1 MSNNRTFFK
10 NVQAGQM
17 TLKDIFSDVLRKHTE
32 EESARVFIAGT
43 ALTTPDDSEMLAG
56 WQKPF
61 LFARFF
67 VICLVCMGLAVVLGK
82 YNPSGTDALLII
94 LALMPPVTVLLLA
107 WEMNVPRSIS
117 LMEILKIVAVGGMVS
132 LVITV
137 LAQVAGVELRDAS
150 WAPMI
155 EEPAKLA
162 VVYVLL
168 MRKNRKYI
176 LEGVLLGMAVGTGFA
191 VIETLGYIM
200 TATRN
205 GMIISLAS
213 LVLNWAEQGGTD
225 AAVNQLV
232 SVINNQMSALNHT
245 IYTDGAAYG
254 INNAIMRGVN
264 GIVGHGVYAALYSG
278 GLMIAKGKKEVS
290 PRCLFQLDFLIYFG
304 ASFLI
309 HYLNNSPLTDGF
321 PWLIEGKVL
330 SWSLVKIALGACF
343 LLPLMKKGVNQVV
356 EITAGLNDGRVTL
369 AVNREY
375 EGIKGGSSDGT
386 GRQGGGRI
394 DFISGPLAGQSFPI
408 RGSQPITIGRS
419 PSCSIPVVG
428 AGNVSGMHCSVDLNG
443 SMILVTDLG
452 STNGTFI
459 GSQKLTPRQPTPVPD
474 GGVICLGNQN
484 CAFRISIG

>member
-1 MSNNRTFFK
+1 MSNYRTFFK

-213 LVLNWAEQGGTD
+213 LVLN
-225 AAVNQLV
+225 
-232 SVINNQMSALNHT
+232 
-245 IYTDGAAYG
+245 
-254 INNAIMRGVN
+254 
-264 GIVGHGVYAALYSG
+264 
-278 GLMIAKGKKEVS
+278 
-290 PRCLFQLDFLIYFG
+290 
-304 ASFLI
+304 
-309 HYLNNSPLTDGF
+309 
-321 PWLIEGKVL
+321 
-330 SWSLVKIALGACF
+330 
-343 LLPLMKKGVNQVV
+343 
-356 EITAGLNDGRVTL
+356 
-369 AVNREY
+369 
-375 EGIKGGSSDGT
+375 
-386 GRQGGGRI
+386 
-394 DFISGPLAGQSFPI
+394 
-408 RGSQPITIGRS
+408 
-419 PSCSIPVVG
+419 
-428 AGNVSGMHCSVDLNG
+428 
-443 SMILVTDLG
+443 
-452 STNGTFI
+452 
-459 GSQKLTPRQPTPVPD
+459 
-474 GGVICLGNQN
+474 
-484 CAFRISIG
+484 